1 MPIFNVNGKRYKV
14 REEDIAKF
22 ATDYPDAYTVIEDQ
36 GVRYGV
42 KPADYKAFIT
52 PKGTTHSPTA
62 SHAPEDF
69 LDADLRDPA
78 QVEQKQLEEREAEFE
93 RDINRFGVDNIP
105 STQQPQQPAPVEQPQ
120 KTNLASLVPGPMG
133 TINSLYRSGAN
144 TPTPEAEQ
152 PTIDEQEL
160 ADMSA
165 TREQVAGMQDFV
177 QGKINDNRSLGDFV
191 PGQMGMLMTMSR
203 ANTKRRKDLDAYSAA
218 NDALRNAQRIIDEA
232 DRNGADGSGNETSF
246 VGGALRGFGQKVFDP
261 TTWDMGLSEM
271 ANSGTLLEALDVA
284 DSGGEL
290 TEAQRTLLDAK
301 AVEMATNA
309 YFGSYLG
316 YGYKAG
322 QVSAESI
329 PFMLEMAINPAAAL
343 GKGAS
348 AKLTRYALKRYGKEA
363 IRKNA
368 AKYLA
373 TKAATRVGAD
383 VVGAATM
390 TATTG
395 ALGTTADALRRM
407 SGDIE
412 YDLDENGRPI
422 YGGHTEGDDALRAWY
437 DAIMAGTIE
446 RASEMAGGYIAPI
459 GKYTGLSKLSGDV
472 VRKITPNGVLKTID
486 NMSYNDAVQFITN
499 LERKAQWNGVV
510 GEFGEEIYGGILNSY
525 LVGDQTRDTDENTGI
540 FNRENLIETFLGV
553 GLMGGFFSTVKTGA
567 YAVEYPRAK
576 RRLKRA
582 DVDAINAFGSADL
595 WGTFKEQLASTDAL
609 TRGKAVREILAD
621 ANLTPEQKKAAV
633 TYVGELQRM
642 DGVRIGL
649 LKHQI
654 DAATPA
660 EEVEVEQ
667 SFENGYTLQTPQ
679 EKNDARTMLEEC
691 ANAVRRL
698 YALPEDTDVDEFL
711 GENPLA
717 SLLESKKLGQDDS
730 ANQIVLNYLNA
741 KSTVEGMYQAV
752 RDDIDGKIAQS
763 DAQVDS
769 RISQT
774 DGKIHPATMKQDD
787 RAVYIM
793 SGEVVLL
800 DDGTIDTANSSESII
815 VKDAETG
822 KMEFSDPASL
832 LNVGEVEDAEQ
843 TKEALREQIRQSV
856 AGQAEAEILGTLAF
870 AQGDTYVLTDEEGVQ
885 HQAQIVADNGDGTVQ
900 VALDGA
906 TEAVQMPKEQV
917 QAMND
922 ATNRGRAAAYIEQQN
937 AQRESAMQEVAEEQQ
952 PIEEQPIEQ
961 TQEPQVEESA
971 LSRIPTDENGNQLFE
986 QAPAQDTWS
995 ALVELNDGDTTEA
1008 TDTAQ
1013 QMLDNAKKE
1022 LDKATSVK
1030 PKGGATVA
1038 EIQQD
1043 KAERKARIAEA
1054 QQKVDYWTE
1063 VLNAQQA
1070 VQEQAVQEVAQTE
1083 EVEETIAQEP
1093 NAGIPQTKL
1102 NNEEIDAIVSSME
1115 QNAAIAPE
1123 IELTPENWVAE
1134 FGEDGVIETPIGE
1147 VKMGEN
1153 QYFKLAQKGR
1163 ESKLGMIKPTLQAP
1177 DIIVEERSSAKDGQ
1191 LAERNS
1197 SYVFVKAF
1205 TNADGTRT
1213 YKFTSVTIR
1222 KEGREVVISNQEK
1235 ETPRIKRLL
1244 KEGMLT
1250 YISEATL
1257 PSEPTHSTQ
1266 GDQQTIPSGAT
1277 LSDSKDTTSEPKN
1290 QEVEQ
1295 EISQEEQIAP
1305 QEVAEQT
1312 LPATEQTAQETQA
1325 EAVPTQEQ
1333 TEQEEQKQRKQQRV
1347 RIKVKKDEEARRKPL
1362 RKRAQAWAKK
1372 VGVEAVLIERFE
1384 DVENESARKA
1394 IQMHEEQK
1402 SGQRIPGWYSGG
1414 KVYIYLPHATDISDL
1429 DQTYIHEVVAHHG
1442 MKKMLGEEGY
1452 NQFCLKVWDMM
1463 EQTLTER
1470 ELNRWLAY
1478 PGVKGDKAK
1487 AGDEYIAHLAE
1498 TTESLTELDQSVWDK
1513 IVELIRDALRQLG
1526 VSLEGDAVAFDPSVE
1541 FTNKLIVDALHA
1553 SKRNLKQTAK
1563 TATTKEKA
1571 KTATP
1576 KAQKV
1581 SDPKI
1586 EDFGEKIGGARK
1598 DVARGRLRDTAKLSM
1613 KDLTT
1618 LKDPDKI
1625 LSRKDIVK
1633 FMQEGLMTEQD
1644 AMTLMALNAA
1654 ARSKWTVR
1662 KGRILQKYRDVAL
1675 QWERGEQVKVEV
1687 TDAEID
1693 AYLAGMNE
1701 SWRSQPNARK
1711 KAQADLLHSI
1721 LVPFEAYHS
1730 TYEKLNYPSVYRNL
1744 KGTVIKEYHSGKYF
1758 VQSELGARRGMVFNS
1773 LQQAIDY
1780 VEKAYPVVSMEL
1792 SKPKSGKADSSEK
1805 VGHLHVVKDSLYGYR
1820 IKSRSIPGNIFLSGH
1835 FRTKAEAE
1843 AYLQENA
1850 ETLRSREEQM
1860 IFTLMGSDI
1869 GAVERSGVD
1878 YRQGRDITPEE
1889 FQSTFGFRGVEFGNW
1904 VPQAERQLYL
1914 NKTYDAIM
1922 DFCKVVGIS
1931 PKAFSLGGQ
1940 LALAFG
1946 SRGKSKAIAH
1956 YEPMKMAINL
1966 TRMNGAGSLAHEWF
1980 HALDNYLARQATGNA
1995 LDMATD
2001 KRRAERDIVANTFSQ
2016 LVRRM
2021 ATLDYSTRSRNAG
2034 AYWNEVWERAARL
2047 FETYVYNELG
2057 GQQTI
2062 SPLLVRET
2070 TLFDDTLVED
2080 FGQAYPY
2087 PSAEENAIMKP
2098 YFDALFG
2105 ALEERTDEQGNSIL
2119 FRTVENDKARQFAI
2133 IERSNPMLDDYHTGI
2148 RSVEDI
2154 RTFDEAVAEARTA
2167 AEQGG
2172 WEELASYPDIT
2183 NDMLEE
2189 AQQSGRITIYSSK
2202 PIANGTFVTPSLMQA
2217 SDYAG
2222 GEEVYSK
2229 VVRTSDVAWINT
2241 DEGQMAA
2248 SEDVRFRTTYHGT
2261 PATFERFDHSFM
2273 GSGEGNRVFGWGTY
2287 VTEEKGIGE
2296 WYAKV
2301 LTDPINEFSTERR
2314 AIIDAKIELDKAERF
2329 AESLRE
2335 EIQFAKDNIAFFEER
2350 IRNGATGYELE
2361 EAQENIENSKENT
2374 LYNEQALKNAEAK
2387 IESARAAVAQAQEVY
2402 ERARVRGNV
2411 YQVEIPDDNGYNYLS
2426 WEGRLTPKQMQM
2438 IASQAEKEGLTDLF
2452 YRDEDS
2458 GELVF
2463 NGSMTSGEFEYK
2475 DLERSLGSDKAASEF
2490 LSRAGFTGIMYFG
2503 DGGNQDVRNYV
2514 IFNDA
2519 DLEIKERT
2527 SFRTVPTFL
2536 SNAAVALEGIKQE
2549 KATPQQWLAML
2560 KKAGG
2565 IKAGEDKWIGLS
2577 EWLEQSEAKSLT
2589 KQEVLDYI
2597 NENQIQI
2604 EETTYSSNS
2613 AVETTPEFKA
2623 LQEEFE
2629 QIAQG
2634 YEDEVRRNIDEYEAK
2649 LAKKYNLPENY
2660 FDTTVLNSDESKA
2673 HSSLSRITAEEIY
2686 NAAWV
2691 DLVDRYG
2698 DDFEIAFWRGYDGI
2712 RVDNAE
2718 VACILLG
2725 LPIDR
2730 PIYHLREDYTTKGLE
2745 GNREIALTVPTIEPW
2760 NENDEVHFGDAGEGR
2775 TIAWIR
2781 FGETTDE
2788 DGKRVL
2794 VIDEI
2799 QSKRHQDGRE
2809 KGYRPS
2815 DVDKYLKDNNIEVVE
2830 TGEFY
2835 EFYRDGELDRRFSK
2849 GLLHYNIKA
2858 AKDLYVAGYEKSD
2871 IPEVPFEKNWAELA
2885 MKRMLRYAAE
2895 HGFDK
2900 VAWTKG
2906 DQQAERYHIGNVV
2919 TRILSYEGQDNGQEV
2934 KHVEIHLTDRSR
2946 RRMTIDNNGVVVSSE
2961 EDFVNAGTPFADV
2974 VGKEVARKV
2983 LNGEG
2988 EDATLVL
2995 RESTEG
3001 VGDAIMQLMKKY
3013 GVSRPADLY
3022 AVISAEDKAT
3032 LDAYHTQK
3040 EVTAKEIDA
3049 DGLRI
3054 GGEGM
3059 RAFYDQMLPS
3069 FMRKYAKKWGAT
3081 VQDVTL
3087 PNVEEAGRTMHSVDV
3102 TDSMRE
3108 SVMQGQTM
3116 FRVAD
3121 AKNLFKEL
3129 EERYK
3134 KLDKSD
3140 TEALNKWRDEK
3151 AAAIQSVLTAISD
3164 ELGFEPPI
3172 MVFNGGI
3179 DTQEIADYIVSTYK
3193 DDVGVDVDKDWV
3205 KSYIEKSKARGLYWP
3220 QAGFITSDVSN
3231 YDESNDVFTVSAT
3244 LMHENTHH
3252 LVGLHFDKRDLEA
3265 IWDEAVK
3272 ANHPLA
3278 LLVEKLYKGESN
3290 AKKGNELLAFA
3301 IGNIT
3306 KNFRNDLFNYIKGRT
3321 VSEEN
3326 LLDKSEYSL
3335 PLGRFALSEILNIY
3349 RNDLRRSKTEV
3360 GRGDRSANRRDSR
3373 VDRLLQG
3380 RGRIRR
3386 KAVKEAAELFASQ
3399 LGTPINIVERIS
3411 DITAPNPRL
3420 QSRKRAAK
3428 GWYDATTKQ
3437 VVVVLPNA
3445 VSVEDVRATIF
3456 HEVVGHKGMR
3466 ETVGEKRYNAFLE
3479 KVYRGASQTIRERI
3493 ARRAATLGWDF
3504 NLATDEYLAS
3514 LAEQGFEERENRNFF
3529 EVVRDLFLDLL
3540 SDAKIALGYRIN
3552 DNDIRYMLWRTY
3564 QMQRSKGA
3572 MAVAEDVV
3580 MQQRLG
3586 VGEFDTRFRV
3596 ASDAPITYDNF
3607 YESTEAVFTQVERP
3621 DRPADY
3627 VSRSGSEY
3635 WYGNDER
3642 GDYVIRGADHWSDV
3656 GKSQEAIEKKKALV
3670 EDAYIQRNDNK
3681 VISWRPRR
3689 YTSWDRYVDMRGSR
3703 RPVASCDWSIVVSD
3717 QDTRREHSVKHTTL
3731 YGKAYLSEME
3741 RIDNDDIRFR
3751 ETTSPSDDV
3760 RMRVAHTPYR
3770 ETLIRQQY
3778 EERIK
3783 SGMYQSME
3791 AMQDS
3796 MQSLHDTMLMI
3807 LKEEGY
3813 GDMYIEDVA
3822 SFENAYIGENRLSS
3836 TNLAEANAFANTV
3849 FQRLV
3854 DAISAIAPNEEA
3866 RTELIDYMF
3875 AKHGLERNEKMA
3887 EREAKREYDQQESRI
3902 ASKAISASG
3911 AKTMTELIAEKRQKD
3926 YAGLTALTGKKHVSD
3941 AEKEA
3946 QRMVEEYENSHETD
3960 EIWERVQEVRK
3971 AILSKLYE
3979 GGLLSKEQM
3988 EQILDMYDYYIPLRG
4003 FDEKTVTDQYAYLT
4017 STRGSFS
4024 SPIRKA
4030 GGRESKA
4037 DDPFANL
4044 SAMAESAILQAN
4056 RNMLVKQ
4063 RFLNFVLR
4071 HPSDL
4076 VSVNRLWLR
4085 YDEANQEW
4093 VPEMPNILETDSPE
4107 EVARKVAEHEQA
4119 MKELSKAYPDRYK
4132 VSGDQTSMPYKVPSK
4147 ETLKEHQVIVKRN
4160 GVDYVLTIN
4169 GSPRLAQA
4177 LNGLTNPDN
4186 DISGA
4191 IGAVLNAAQ
4200 WVNRGLSYA
4209 YTTRNPDF
4217 LLSNFMRDM
4226 LYTNQMVWI
4235 KESPNYALTFHKNY
4249 LKANPVQMKILY
4261 SKYREGTLD
4270 MSDPMEAMFYKFV
4283 INGGETGYVNLRDV
4297 EQHKSEL
4304 KEKLDRS
4311 GGKLSVQEGWQLL
4324 GDRLD
4329 EFNQAVE
4336 NCARFAAFMT
4346 SQQMGRSLDRS
4357 IYDAKEI
4364 SINFNKKGAGAK
4376 FMGANGQ
4383 TALGNAAA
4391 FTSGFGRSMYIFWNA
4406 AIQGT
4411 TNFGRQVKRHPAKA
4425 FTAVAS
4431 WFILGALMAY
4441 LGYDDDD
4448 EDAKN
4453 SYFNNPEYVRR
4464 SNIMFHLGDGNFAKI
4479 PLPIEVQAVYGLGEL
4494 MVSAMSGKED
4504 YSDGELASAIV
4515 GQMTKILPIDFM
4527 EGRGGFH
4534 AFIPSAAKTA
4544 VEASTNTSWTGL
4556 PIYKDTPYN
4565 KDMPNWTKAYSS
4577 TNKYLVN
4584 LAATLNELS
4593 GGDKYTKGAIDLN
4606 PAIIEYLLNGYFGG
4620 YFATA
4625 DKLTKTAEMVVGARD
4640 FDPRGVLFLNRV
4652 LAKSDDRTQYRAV
4665 NNKYYEAKK
4674 EYETTKRRLRN
4685 YEHDTDEGIFN
4696 FAEKINFLYN
4706 SEAYRRME
4714 LFDIYRGD
4722 IEDLEREIKE
4732 ATSDEEKEAL
4742 NAELMTLKS
4751 LTVDAIYGT
4760 EEEDDNDSR

>member
-1 MPIFNVNGKRYKV
+1 MPIYTTTDGRRFDLNDSLAEQFE
-14 REEDIAKF
+14 REVSDATIEMYVDGRVADVPLSRKADFLAK
-22 ATDYPDAYTVIEDQ
+22 YPDATTSYQQPSKVIKTAE
-36 GVRYGV
+36 
-42 KPADYKAFIT
+42 FT
-52 PKGTTHSPTA
+52 STPTA
-62 SHAPEDF
+62 SHAPKDF

-78 QVEQKQLEEREAEFE
+78 QVEQKLSEEREAEFK

-120 KTNLASLVPGPMG
+120 KTDEFGAPVG
-133 TINSLYRSGAN
+133 TTH
-144 TPTPEAEQ
+144 TPTSSHAPLESF
-152 PTIDEQEL
+152 IDEDLRKLAYQQEQ

-165 TREQVAGMQDFV
+165 TREQVRELGQNVKEKLQQSQPQDFIWGGFGSDPTPQMAV
-177 QGKINDNRSLGDFV
+177 RAAKMEMTPTTQENR
-191 PGQMGMLMTMSR
+191 
-203 ANTKRRKDLDAYSAA
+203 AYVAA
-218 NDALRNAQRIIDEA
+218 NNALRNAQRIIDEA

-261 TTWDMGLSEM
+261 TTWDMGLTEM
-271 ANSGTLLEALDVA
+271 GDAKVLLDALEIA
-284 DSGGEL
+284 DNGGEL
-290 TEAQRTLLDAK
+290 TEAQQTLLDAK

-363 IRKNA
+363 IKKNA

-437 DAIMAGTIE
+437 EAITAGAIE

-459 GKYTGLSKLSGDV
+459 GKYTGLSKLGGDV
-472 VRKITPNGVLKTID
+472 VRKITPKGVLKSID

-510 GEFGEEIYGGILNSY
+510 GEFGEEIYGGVLNSI
-525 LVGDQTRDTDENTGI
+525 LVGDQTLDAGEKGV

-576 RRLKRA
+576 RLLKRA

-595 WGTFKEQLASTDAL
+595 WGTVKEQLASTDAL
-609 TRGKAVREILAD
+609 TRGKAVRDILAD
-621 ANLTPEQKKAAV
+621 AKLTPEQKQTAV
-633 TYVGELQRM
+633 AYVGELQRM

-679 EKNDARTMLEEC
+679 EKNDAMTMLEER

-741 KSTVEGMYQAV
+741 KSTVDGMFQAV

-769 RISQT
+769 RISKT
-774 DGKIHPATMKQDD
+774 DGLIHPATMKQGD

-793 SGEVVLL
+793 SGDVVLL
-800 DDGTIDTANSSESII
+800 DDDTIDIANSSESII

-832 LNVGEVEDAEQ
+832 LNVGEVADAEQ

-870 AQGDTYVLTDEEGVQ
+870 AQGDTYVLTDEEGAQ

-906 TEAVQMPKEQV
+906 TEAVQMPKDQV

-961 TQEPQVEESA
+961 PQVEESA
-971 LSRIPTDENGNQLFE
+971 LSRIPTDEDGNQLFE

-995 ALVELNDGDTTEA
+995 ALVELNEGDTTEA

-1070 VQEQAVQEVAQTE
+1070 VQEQAAQEVAQAE
-1083 EVEETIAQEP
+1083 EVAPIVEETQ
-1093 NAGIPQTKL
+1093 G
-1102 NNEEIDAIVSSME
+1102 EEV
-1115 QNAAIAPE
+1115 
-1123 IELTPENWVAE
+1123 
-1134 FGEDGVIETPIGE
+1134 
-1147 VKMGEN
+1147 
-1153 QYFKLAQKGR
+1153 
-1163 ESKLGMIKPTLQAP
+1163 
-1177 DIIVEERSSAKDGQ
+1177 
-1191 LAERNS
+1191 
-1197 SYVFVKAF
+1197 
-1205 TNADGTRT
+1205 
-1213 YKFTSVTIR
+1213 
-1222 KEGREVVISNQEK
+1222 
-1235 ETPRIKRLL
+1235 
-1244 KEGMLT
+1244 
-1250 YISEATL
+1250 
-1257 PSEPTHSTQ
+1257 
-1266 GDQQTIPSGAT
+1266 
-1277 LSDSKDTTSEPKN
+1277 
-1290 QEVEQ
+1290 
-1295 EISQEEQIAP
+1295 
-1305 QEVAEQT
+1305 
-1312 LPATEQTAQETQA
+1312 TEQTQEVVEQTQPA
-1325 EAVPTQEQ
+1325 

-1372 VGVEAVLIERFE
+1372 VGVEAVIIERFE

-1414 KVYIYLPHATDISDL
+1414 KVYIYLPHATDIADL

-1487 AGDEYIAHLAE
+1487 AADEYIAHLAE

-1553 SKRNLKQTAK
+1553 SKHNLKQSAK
-1563 TATTKEKA
+1563 TATTKEKT
-1571 KTATP
+1571 KKATP
-1576 KAQKV
+1576 KAQEDVRFRFIGEQGAANLDKAEEATTRLDNLAVARQMEEEQKDAKTIKMATGWERGADGKWRYEVNDFKLV
-1581 SDPKI
+1581 SPEKWVPHFYGSLTLEEVMEDPNGLFEEYPELKSVKI
-1586 EDFGEKIGGARK
+1586 KKDKRKSIGGTYDVTKKIITLNLDRIMDAIAVLYNPSAYRMTKEAAQELYSSVSSTLHGILIHEVQHAIQRIEGFAIGAHWKTAVNNEKSKELNERLEATNEDAKKYNALSLEEKRTDYGRELRDRILQERKTIKRLMKAQQLGADKYNRVAGEVEARNADRRRNMSMDERRASLASETA
-1598 DVARGRLRDTAKLSM
+1598 DVARED
-1613 KDLTT
+1613 
-1618 LKDPDKI
+1618 
-1625 LSRKDIVK
+1625 
-1633 FMQEGLMTEQD
+1633 Q
-1644 AMTLMALNAA
+1644 
-1654 ARSKWTVR
+1654 
-1662 KGRILQKYRDVAL
+1662 
-1675 QWERGEQVKVEV
+1675 
-1687 TDAEID
+1687 
-1693 AYLAGMNE
+1693 
-1701 SWRSQPNARK
+1701 
-1711 KAQADLLHSI
+1711 
-1721 LVPFEAYHS
+1721 
-1730 TYEKLNYPSVYRNL
+1730 
-1744 KGTVIKEYHSGKYF
+1744 
-1758 VQSELGARRGMVFNS
+1758 
-1773 LQQAIDY
+1773 
-1780 VEKAYPVVSMEL
+1780 
-1792 SKPKSGKADSSEK
+1792 
-1805 VGHLHVVKDSLYGYR
+1805 
-1820 IKSRSIPGNIFLSGH
+1820 IF
-1835 FRTKAEAE
+1835 
-1843 AYLQENA
+1843 
-1850 ETLRSREEQM
+1850 
-1860 IFTLMGSDI
+1860 I
-1869 GAVERSGVD
+1869 
-1878 YRQGRDITPEE
+1878 
-1889 FQSTFGFRGVEFGNW
+1889 
-1904 VPQAERQLYL
+1904 
-1914 NKTYDAIM
+1914 YDA
-1922 DFCKVVGIS
+1922 
-1931 PKAFSLGGQ
+1931 
-1940 LALAFG
+1940 LA
-1946 SRGKSKAIAH
+1946 
-1956 YEPMKMAINL
+1956 
-1966 TRMNGAGSLAHEWF
+1966 
-1980 HALDNYLARQATGNA
+1980 DN
-1995 LDMATD
+1995 
-2001 KRRAERDIVANTFSQ
+2001 
-2016 LVRRM
+2016 
-2021 ATLDYSTRSRNAG
+2021 
-2034 AYWNEVWERAARL
+2034 
-2047 FETYVYNELG
+2047 
-2057 GQQTI
+2057 
-2062 SPLLVRET
+2062 
-2070 TLFDDTLVED
+2070 
-2080 FGQAYPY
+2080 
-2087 PSAEENAIMKP
+2087 
-2098 YFDALFG
+2098 
-2105 ALEERTDEQGNSIL
+2105 
-2119 FRTVENDKARQFAI
+2119 
-2133 IERSNPMLDDYHTGI
+2133 
-2148 RSVEDI
+2148 
-2154 RTFDEAVAEARTA
+2154 
-2167 AEQGG
+2167 
-2172 WEELASYPDIT
+2172 
-2183 NDMLEE
+2183 
-2189 AQQSGRITIYSSK
+2189 
-2202 PIANGTFVTPSLMQA
+2202 
-2217 SDYAG
+2217 
-2222 GEEVYSK
+2222 
-2229 VVRTSDVAWINT
+2229 TS
-2241 DEGQMAA
+2241 
-2248 SEDVRFRTTYHGT
+2248 FRTTYHGT

-2273 GSGEGNRVFGWGTY
+2273 GSGEGNQAFGWGTY

-2301 LTDPINEFSTERR
+2301 LTDPINEFSPERR
-2314 AIIDAKIELDKAERF
+2314 AIIDAQIELDKAERF
-2329 AESLRE
+2329 AENLRE
-2335 EIQFAKDNIAFFEER
+2335 EIQSANDNIAFFEER

-2361 EAQENIENSKENT
+2361 EAQENIENSKENIS
-2374 LYNEQALKNAEAK
+2374 YNEQALTNAEAK

-2411 YQVEIPDDNGYNYLS
+2411 YQVEIPDDNGHNYLS

-2490 LSRAGFTGIMYFG
+2490 LSRAGFTGIKYFG
-2503 DGGNQDVRNYV
+2503 DGGNQDVHNYV

-2527 SFRTVPTFL
+2527 SFRTAPTFL

-2577 EWLEQSEAKSLT
+2577 EWLEQSEAKTLT
-2589 KQEVLDYI
+2589 KQEVADFI

-2613 AVETTPEFKA
+2613 AVETTPEFKV
-2623 LQEEFE
+2623 LQEEFK
-2629 QIAQG
+2629 QIAKV
-2634 YEDEVRRNIDEYEAK
+2634 YEDEVRRNLDEYEAK

-2691 DLVDRYG
+2691 DMVDRYG

-2718 VACILLG
+2718 AARILLG

-2745 GNREIALTVPTIEPW
+2745 GNREIALTIPTIESW
-2760 NENDEVHFGDAGEGR
+2760 NETDEIHFGDAGEGR
-2775 TIAWIR
+2775 AIAWIR
-2781 FGETTDE
+2781 FGETTDS

-2799 QSKRHQDGRE
+2799 QSKRHQEGRE
-2809 KGYRPS
+2809 KGY
-2815 DVDKYLKDNNIEVVE
+2815 KTKKDELNIED
-2830 TGEFY
+2830 
-2835 EFYRDGELDRRFSK
+2835 DGEVLIAT
-2849 GLLHYNIKA
+2849 YNGRKYFFARGTSYETIA
-2858 AKDLYVAGYEKSD
+2858 SSLGYEASLTGKD
-2871 IPEVPFEKNWAELA
+2871 GIPSAPFEKNWAELA

-2906 DQQAERYHIGNVV
+2906 DQQAERYSIGGVISKIGKNESNNIDEQNFEVGLAGAESMLYLTTDNDGKIIHSLASEYV
-2919 TRILSYEGQDNGQEV
+2919 GRTLSEV
-2934 KHVEIHLTDRSR
+2934 
-2946 RRMTIDNNGVVVSSE
+2946 
-2961 EDFVNAGTPFADV
+2961 F
-2974 VGKEVARKV
+2974 GKELAVKM
-2983 LNGEG
+2983 LNAKENTAIEG
-2988 EDATLVL
+2988 E
-2995 RESTEG
+2995 
-3001 VGDAIMQLMKKY
+3001 
-3013 GVSRPADLY
+3013 
-3022 AVISAEDKAT
+3022 
-3032 LDAYHTQK
+3032 
-3040 EVTAKEIDA
+3040 
-3049 DGLRI
+3049 GLRI

-3121 AKNLFKEL
+3121 AKKLFKEL
-3129 EERYK
+3129 EERYE

-3193 DDVGVDVDKDWV
+3193 DDVGIDFDKDWV
-3205 KSYIEKSKARGLYWP
+3205 KSYIEKSTARGLYWP

-3252 LVGLHFDKRDLEA
+3252 LVGIHFDKRDLEA
-3265 IWDEAVK
+3265 VWDEAVN

-3278 LLVEKLYKGESN
+3278 LLVENLYKGESN
-3290 AKKGNELLAFA
+3290 AEKGNELLAFA

-3321 VSEEN
+3321 ISEEN

-3360 GRGDRSANRRDSR
+3360 GRSDRSTYRRDSR

-3399 LGTPINIVERIS
+3399 LNTPINIVERIS
-3411 DITAPNPRL
+3411 DITDPNPRL
-3420 QSRKRAAK
+3420 QSRKRAAN
-3428 GWYDATTKQ
+3428 GWYDAATKQ

-3456 HEVVGHKGMR
+3456 HEVVGHKGLR

-3479 KVYRGASQTIRERI
+3479 KVYRGASPAIRERI

-3540 SDAKIALGYRIN
+3540 SNAKIALGYRIN

-3572 MAVAEDVV
+3572 MGIAEDMV
-3580 MQQRLG
+3580 MQQKLG
-3586 VGEFDTRFRV
+3586 VGNFAPNDTQFRV

-3627 VSRSGSEY
+3627 VSYPQGPGVVYQYDESGKITGPISSEY
-3635 WYGNDER
+3635 WYGSDEG
-3642 GDYVIRGADHWSDV
+3642 GDYVVRGSDHWTDQGETV
-3656 GKSQEAIEKKKALV
+3656 DGVLQRMDE
-3670 EDAYIQRNDNK
+3670 YILDQSKPAWKVRKYGYLKRNY
-3681 VISWRPRR
+3681 I
-3689 YTSWDRYVDMRGSR
+3689 
-3703 RPVASCDWSIVVSD
+3703 ASCDWSIVGPDVP
-3717 QDTRREHSVKHTTL
+3717 RGAKL
-3731 YGKAYLSEME
+3731 YGKAYLSDMSWRGSRAKQLRESSQQTS
-3741 RIDNDDIRFR
+3741 FR

-3854 DAISAIAPNEEA
+3854 DAIAAIAPNEEA

-3887 EREAKREYDQQESRI
+3887 ERDAKREYDQQESRI
-3902 ASKAISASG
+3902 AAKAISASG
-3911 AKTMTELIAEKRQKD
+3911 TKTMAELIAEKRQKD
-3926 YAGLTALTGKKHVSD
+3926 YAGLTALTGKKQVSD

-3946 QRMVEEYENSHETD
+3946 QRMVEEYENSHETA

-3979 GGLLSKEQM
+3979 GGLMSKEQM

-4017 STRGSFS
+4017 STGGSFS

-4085 YDEANQEW
+4085 YDETNQEW
-4093 VPEMPNILETDSPE
+4093 VPEMPNILETDSPD

-4191 IGAVLNAAQ
+4191 IGAVLDAAQ
-4200 WVNRGLSYA
+4200 WVNRALSAA

-4226 LYTNQMVWI
+4226 LYTNTMVWV
-4235 KESPNYALTFHKNY
+4235 KESPNYALAFHKNY
-4249 LKANPVQMKILY
+4249 LRANPAQMKILY
-4261 SKYREGTLD
+4261 SKYNEGTLD
-4270 MSDPMEAMFYKFV
+4270 MSDPMEAMFYKFI
-4283 INGGETGYVNLRDV
+4283 INGGETGYVNLKDV

-4304 KEKLDRS
+4304 KEKLARS
-4311 GGKLSVQEGWQLL
+4311 GGKLSVKEGLQIL

-4329 EFNQAVE
+4329 GVNQAVE

-4346 SQQMGRSLDRS
+4346 SQQMGRSVDRS

-4364 SINFNKKGAGAK
+4364 SVNFNKKGAGSK

-4383 TALGNAAA
+4383 TALGNTAA
-4391 FTSGFGRSMYIFWNA
+4391 FTSGLGRAMYVFWNA

-4411 TNFGRQVKRHPAKA
+4411 ANFGRQAKRHPAKA

-4431 WFILGALMAY
+4431 WFVLGALMAY

-4464 SNIMFHLGDGNFAKI
+4464 SNIMFHLGNGNYAKI
-4479 PLPIEVQAVYGLGEL
+4479 PLPIEARAAYGLGEL
-4494 MVSAMSGKED
+4494 MVSVMSGKED

-4515 GQMTKILPIDFM
+4515 GQMTQILPIDFM
-4527 EGRGGFH
+4527 EGQGGFH
-4534 AFIPSAAKTA
+4534 AFIPSSVKPVTEI
-4544 VEASTNTSWTGL
+4544 VSNTSWTGL

-4606 PAIIEYLLNGYFGG
+4606 PANIEYLLNGYFGG

-4696 FAEKINFLYN
+4696 FAEKIDFLYN

-4722 IEDLEREIKE
+4722 IEDLEREIKD

-4760 EEEDDNDSR
+4760 EEEDNNESR